1 MNIYSIKEIL
11 KATNNF
17 LDLGDDKKINKKNKE
32 FSGKIPVNTQKII
45 KEAEMALATEKK
57 NLEEPL
63 ILNNEISAK
72 SKINQFNYKIKIKN
86 EVKDRM
92 VNELFIYLKKKL
104 KKNTL
109 KLILEEQLIKKNLEN
124 KINFLKEKENNLTVN
139 YQILKDNYESVL
151 DDNKLLKID
160 NNDLQDNLDRTK
172 IANKNLNTENE
183 ELKINLQESLE
194 KNRSYEIH
202 NSELKKTISRYIAN
216 HKKLQE
222 KINLLENSKNLQS
235 EDQMKKVKFY
245 QDENIRL
252 SSELLLARKKNDTIK
267 ENLNNIE
274 LEKEKISNK
283 IKELNNSIKNK
294 SNIISPNITK
304 EVFVETQKDIKKL
317 DDKENKN
324 LDEVINRIFSKI

>member
-17 LDLGDDKKINKKNKE
+17 LDSVDDKKTNKITKK

-45 KEAEMALATEKK
+45 NEAEMALASKK
-57 NLEEPL
+57 INLEEPL
-63 ILNNEISAK
+63 ILKDEISTK
-72 SKINQFNYKIKIKN
+72 SKINQFNYKIKIKD
-86 EVKDRM
+86 EVKDHM

-124 KINFLKEKENNLTVN
+124 KINFLKEKENNLTIN
-139 YQILKDNYESVL
+139 YQILKNNYESVL
-151 DDNKLLKID
+151 DDNKLLKI
-160 NNDLQDNLDRTK
+160 NNKDLQENLDK
-172 IANKNLNTENE
+172 IKITNKNLNTENE
-183 ELKINLQESLE
+183 ELKINLQESLQ
-194 KNRSYEIH
+194 KNRSYEIN
-202 NSELKKTISRYIAN
+202 NSELKKTISRYIEN
-216 HKKLQE
+216 YKKLQE

-235 EDQMKKVKFY
+235 EDQIKKVKFY

-294 SNIISPNITK
+294 SNVISPNITK
-304 EVFVETQKDIKKL
+304 EALVETKKDIKKL

>member
-17 LDLGDDKKINKKNKE
+17 LDSVDDKKTNKITKK

-45 KEAEMALATEKK
+45 NEAEMALASKK
-57 NLEEPL
+57 INLEEPL
-63 ILNNEISAK
+63 ILKDEISTK
-72 SKINQFNYKIKIKN
+72 SKINQFNYKIKIKD
-86 EVKDRM
+86 EVKDHM

-124 KINFLKEKENNLTVN
+124 KINFLKEKENNLTIN
-139 YQILKDNYESVL
+139 YQILKNNYESVL

-160 NNDLQDNLDRTK
+160 NKDLQENLDK
-172 IANKNLNTENE
+172 IKITNKNLNIENE
-183 ELKINLQESLE
+183 ELKINLQESLQ
-194 KNRSYEIH
+194 KNRSYEIN
-202 NSELKKTISRYIAN
+202 NSELKKTISRYIEN
-216 HKKLQE
+216 YKKLQE

-294 SNIISPNITK
+294 SNVISPNITK
-304 EVFVETQKDIKKL
+304 EVLVETQKDIKKL

>member
-17 LDLGDDKKINKKNKE
+17 LDSVDDKKTNKITKK

-45 KEAEMALATEKK
+45 NEAEMALASKK
-57 NLEEPL
+57 INLEEPL
-63 ILNNEISAK
+63 ILKDEISTK
-72 SKINQFNYKIKIKN
+72 SKINQFNYKIKIKD
-86 EVKDRM
+86 EVKDHM

-124 KINFLKEKENNLTVN
+124 KINFLKEKENNLTIN
-139 YQILKDNYESVL
+139 YQILKNNYESVL

-160 NNDLQDNLDRTK
+160 NKDLQENLDK
-172 IANKNLNTENE
+172 IKITNKNLNIENE
-183 ELKINLQESLE
+183 ELKINLQESLQ
-194 KNRSYEIH
+194 KNRSYEIN
-202 NSELKKTISRYIAN
+202 NSELKKTISRYIEN
-216 HKKLQE
+216 YKKLQE
-222 KINLLENSKNLQS
+222 KIILLENSKNLQS

-294 SNIISPNITK
+294 SNVISPNITK
-304 EVFVETQKDIKKL
+304 EVLVETQKDIKKL